1 MKYSLK
7 TGRLKFEAVDN
18 MITKTR
24 AQKTKR
30 KVKNPSL
37 IIKRPVS
44 DEKTIDSLNKQLS
57 RHIIKFNKKKEK
69 NSIIRLLTANELFG
83 MIKRTTVYATAIGMM
98 FVLVYG
104 SVASMNLT
112 FAKQVIANGTPVGIV
127 KDVDEFEKKVD
138 ELEEELAVL
147 AEGEFSDSADLVYI
161 TRLCHESDVTSE
173 TEIMQNM
180 MATYEE
186 TTLAYALYIDGSLI
200 CATKEETDVKSALDE
215 YKNQFAVDVEGA
227 VADFYQ
233 SVEIK
238 NEYVPVA
245 YLCSKDG
252 VLNSVTKTQ
261 EEIIEYT
268 VQNNDTIWDIAT
280 RYGMSVDEIMEI
292 NPEMTD
298 LIKEGDVLKLNESE
312 PLLQVKVSYTE
323 TVEQAIPYEN
333 ETVNDENMRKGLTE
347 VVVQGVDGKKTV
359 TQEVVLI
366 NGKQVAVNIVEEN
379 IIQEAVPGKV
389 KVGTK
394 VVTGVGT
401 GAFSR
406 PTYGTITARYGS
418 GGSRWS
424 SGRHTGL
431 DIAAPTGTAIYASDS
446 GKVSFAGWKS
456 SYGYTVIINHGNGYE
471 TYYAHC
477 SKLLVSAGDVV
488 SKGDLIAKVGS
499 TGNSTGAHCHFEVRY
514 NGVTKNPENYLR

>member
-7 TGRLKFEAVDN
+7 TGRLKFEAVDK

-24 AQKTKR
+24 TQKTNKR
-30 KVKNPSL
+30 IKTPFL

-57 RHIIKFNKKKEK
+57 RHIINFSKKKEK
-69 NSIIRLLTANELFG
+69 HSIIRLISSSELFG
-83 MIKRTTVYATAIGMM
+83 MIRRTTVYAAAFCMM
-98 FVLVYG
+98 FVLMYG
-104 SVASMNLT
+104 SVASLNLT

-127 KDVDEFEKKVD
+127 DNVDAFEEKVD
-138 ELEEELAVL
+138 ELETELAQL
-147 AEGEFSDSADLVYI
+147 AGGEFNDPAELVYI
-161 TRLCHESDVTSE
+161 TRLCFESDITPDD
-173 TEIMQNM
+173 EIMQNM
-180 MATYEE
+180 MSTYEE
-186 TTLAYALYIDGSLI
+186 TSLAYALYIDGKLV
-200 CATKEETDVKSALDE
+200 CATKSEEDMKTALE
-215 YKNQFAVDVEGA
+215 SYKNQFAVDIKDSVL
-227 VADFYQ
+227 DFYQ
-233 SVEIK
+233 KVEIV

-252 VLNSVTKTQ
+252 VRSAVTRTQ
-261 EEIIEYT
+261 EEEIEY
-268 VQNNDTIWDIAT
+268 VVKNNDTMWDIAT

-292 NPEMTD
+292 NPQMTD
-298 LIKEGDVLKLNESE
+298 LIREGDVLKLNESE

-323 TVEQAIPYEN
+323 TVEKSIPYEN
-333 ETVNDENMRKGLTE
+333 ETVNDNNLRKGLTQ
-347 VVVQGVDGKKTV
+347 VVVQGVDGKKKV
-359 TQEVVLI
+359 TQEVVLV
-366 NGKQVAVNIVEEN
+366 NGKQVAVNVKKEDIL
-379 IIQEAVPGKV
+379 QQAVTGKV

-394 VVTGVGT
+394 VISGVGT
-401 GAFSR
+401 GSFTR
-406 PTYGTITARYGS
+406 PAYGTITARYGS

-431 DIAAPTGTAIYASDS
+431 DIAAPTGTSITAADT
-446 GKVSFAGWKS
+446 GKVSFAGWKG

-477 SKLLVSAGDVV
+477 SKLLVRAGEKV
-488 SKGDLIAKVGS
+488 SKGDLIARVGS

>member
-7 TGRLKFEAVDN
+7 TGRLKFEAVDK
-18 MITKTR
+18 MITKART
-24 AQKTKR
+24 QKTKR
-30 KVKNPSL
+30 KVKVPSL

-69 NSIIRLLTANELFG
+69 NSIIRLISASELFC
-83 MIKRTTVYATAIGMM
+83 MIKRTMVYATAICMM
-98 FVLVYG
+98 FVLMYG
-104 SVASMNLT
+104 SIASMNLT

-127 KDVDEFEKKVD
+127 KDVEEFEKKVN
-138 ELEEELAVL
+138 ELETQLTELAD
-147 AEGEFSDSADLVYI
+147 GEFSDPAELVYI
-161 TRLCHESDVTSE
+161 TRLCFEKDITPE
-173 TEIMQNM
+173 AEIMQNM

-186 TTLAYALYIDGSLI
+186 TSLAYALYIDGKLV
-200 CATKEETDVKSALDE
+200 CATKSETDMNSVLDS
-215 YKNQFAVDVEGA
+215 YKKQFAVNIEGS
-227 VADFYQ
+227 VLDFYQ
-233 SVEIK
+233 KVEIV

-252 VLNSVTKTQ
+252 LLSAITRTQ
-261 EEIIEYT
+261 EEIIEYV
-268 VQNNDTIWDIAT
+268 VQNNDTMWDIAT

-292 NPEMTD
+292 NPDMTD
-298 LIKEGDVLKLNESE
+298 LIREGDVLKLNESE

-323 TVEQAIPYEN
+323 TVEKSIPYEN
-333 ETVNDENMRKGLTE
+333 ETVNDSNLRKGLTQ
-347 VVVQGVDGKKTV
+347 VVVQGVDGKKMV
-359 TQEVVLI
+359 TQEVVLV
-366 NGKQVAVNIVEEN
+366 NGKQVAVNVKEEN
-379 IIQEAVPGKV
+379 VLQEAVKGTV

-394 VVTGVGT
+394 VVSGVGT
-401 GAFSR
+401 GSFTR

-431 DIAAPTGTAIYASDS
+431 DIAAPTGTSITAADA
-446 GKVSFAGWKS
+446 GKVSFAGWKG

-477 SKLLVSAGDVV
+477 SKLFVKTGETVA
-488 SKGDLIAKVGS
+488 KGDLIARVGS
-499 TGNSTGAHCHFEVRY
+499 TGNSTGSHCHFEVRY

>member
-7 TGRLKFEAVDN
+7 TGRLKFEAVDK

-24 AQKTKR
+24 TQKINR
-30 KVKNPSL
+30 RVKSPSL

-57 RHIIKFNKKKEK
+57 RHIINFNKKKQK
-69 NSIIRLLTANELFG
+69 NSIIRLISASELFG
-83 MIKRTTVYATAIGMM
+83 MIRRTTVYVTAICMM

-104 SVASMNLT
+104 SVASLNLT

-127 KDVDEFEKKVD
+127 DDVEAFEEKVD
-138 ELEEELAVL
+138 SLEAELSRLAN
-147 AEGEFSDSADLVYI
+147 GEFSDPAELVYI
-161 TRLCHESDVTSE
+161 TRLCFEKDITHDA
-173 TEIMQNM
+173 EIMQNM

-186 TTLAYALYIDGSLI
+186 TSLAYALYIDGKLV
-200 CATKEETDVKSALDE
+200 CATKSEEDMNVALE
-215 YKNQFAVDVEGA
+215 GYKNQFAVDIEGS
-227 VADFYQ
+227 VLDFYQ
-233 SVEIK
+233 NIEIV

-252 VLNSVTKTQ
+252 VVSAVTRTRE
-261 EEIIEYT
+261 EEIEYV
-268 VQNNDTIWDIAT
+268 VQNNDTMWDIAT

-298 LIKEGDVLKLNESE
+298 LIREGDVLKLNESE

-323 TVEQAIPYEN
+323 TVEQSIPYEN
-333 ETVNDENMRKGLTE
+333 ETVNDDTLRKGLTK
-347 VVVQGVDGKKTV
+347 VVVQGADGKKMV
-359 TQEVVLI
+359 TREVVLV
-366 NGKQVAVNIVEEN
+366 NGKQVAVNVKNED
-379 IIQEAVPGKV
+379 IIQQAVTGKV

-394 VVTGVGT
+394 VISGVGT

-406 PTYGTITARYGS
+406 PAYGTITARYGS

-431 DIAAPTGTAIYASDS
+431 DIAAPTGTSITAADA
-446 GKVSFAGWKS
+446 GKVSFAGWKG
-456 SYGYTVIINHGNGYE
+456 SYGYTVIINHNNGYE

-477 SKLLVSAGDVV
+477 SKLLVRAGETVA
-488 SKGDLIAKVGS
+488 KGDLIARVGS